1 MADKSPLETVGDLYE
16 EHYRY
21 LRHFLIGLTKNNET
35 ADDIIQELFSRI
47 LTNPESVLNVS
58 YSKSWLIKGA
68 KNTLLDHYK
77 KKRPVL
83 LEDERL
89 IEQMLIDTNTPE
101 VSLFVSEQLEAVL
114 GKLSDTD
121 KAIILAKEYYGYDYK
136 EISDLLDIPVPT
148 LKSKVFRMRK
158 KLIQERSNEHDGA

>member
-1 MADKSPLETVGDLYE
+1 
-16 EHYRY
+16 
-21 LRHFLIGLTKNNET
+21 
-35 ADDIIQELFSRI
+35 
-47 LTNPESVLNVS
+47 
-58 YSKSWLIKGA
+58 
-68 KNTLLDHYK
+68 
-77 KKRPVL
+77 
-83 LEDERL
+83 
-89 IEQMLIDTNTPE
+89 
-101 VSLFVSEQLEAVL
+101 VL